1 MTVTSLPQPVPG
13 AARPDNAQKRAR
25 LGRMQ
30 VRVAIE
36 PSCEAAL
43 TKMKA
48 AIRAKVPE
56 YSEAELT
63 ERATLWLDKAIKSG
77 AIVISEGAL

>member
-1 MTVTSLPQPVPG
+1 MTGPSI
-13 AARPDNAQKRAR
+13 ASKAAR

-36 PSCEAAL
+36 PSREVAI

-48 AIRAKVPE
+48 AIAATCPE
-56 YSEAELT
+56 YCEAELT
-63 ERATLWLDKAIKSG
+63 QRAGLWVAKALKSG
-77 AIVISEGAL
+77 AIIITGAAQ